1 MIDLRE
7 KFEAWYLLRPH
18 CNETGLNMMA
28 KSESGLLT
36 LYSDGIT
43 QVMFEAYHQGVKDMQ
58 AENERLVAWLKRIQ
72 KSAGGREDDINDM
85 DSKLCDIWLAAD
97 EALALEPYKD

>member
-1 MIDLRE
+1 MSDVRE
-7 KFEAWYLLRPH
+7 KFEKAFRKPKGVSFSETVNDYLP
-18 CNETGLNMMA
+18 
-28 KSESGLLT
+28 ESDHQRGESVA
-36 LYSDGIT
+36 YSY
-43 QVMFEAYHQGVKDMQ
+43 MFRGYQQGVKDMQ